1 MNEGTSRRVS
11 ERAFSRGS
19 AVGWYAVDMVEGRTY
34 ALDLPREPSAS
45 LPVLGIYGPTGQLV
59 ADTRRQGQGIG
70 SVCKMA
76 FTPEAT
82 GTYYVVADDV
92 SSGVPSVWE
101 TRPTRRRQPRC
112 SSTPTALRTARRLR
126 NRRARRAVL
135 SARRSKPGGACLS
148 RAAGLPGR

>member
-11 ERAFSRGS
+11 ERAFRRGS

-34 ALDLPREPSAS
+34 SLDLPRKPAAS
-45 LPVLGIYGPTGQLV
+45 LPVLGIYGPTGRLV
-59 ADTRRQGQGIG
+59 ADTRRQGQGSG

-101 TRPTRRRQPRC
+101 TRLVRRRQPRC
-112 SSTPTALRTARRLR
+112 SPAPRALRTATGLR

-135 SARRSKPGGACLS
+135 SARRSKPDGACLP